1 MRYLCLFLL
10 LISFQVFAETVHQGK
25 VVRIVDGDTL
35 VLLVDEKQLKIR
47 LSDIDT
53 PERKQPFGT
62 KAKLAASDLV
72 FGKQARR
79 VHGGPECGAVGSL
92 AERRRADVDRAGI
105 GEALLMHFQSYK
117 AVGWHSST
125 PETPFVEGNSGTT

>member
-1 MRYLCLFLL
+1 MRYLSLFLL
-10 LISFQVFAETVHQGK
+10 LISFTATAETVHQGK

-62 KAKLAASDLV
+62 KAKQALSNLS
-72 FGKQARR
+72 FGKQARVIEIAKDRYGRIVGR
-79 VHGGPECGAVGSL
+79 VY
-92 AERRRADVDRAGI
+92 VD
-105 GEALLMHFQSYK
+105 
-117 AVGWHSST
+117 
-125 PETPFVEGNSGTT
+125 